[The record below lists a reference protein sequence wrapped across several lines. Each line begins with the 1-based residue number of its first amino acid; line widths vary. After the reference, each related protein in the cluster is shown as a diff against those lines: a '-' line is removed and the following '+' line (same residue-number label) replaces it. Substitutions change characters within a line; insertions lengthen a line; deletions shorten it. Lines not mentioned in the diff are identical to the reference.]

1 MAVDEYSDRAYVS
14 RYAAADFGLQ
24 VMRDGAPGDADGDV
38 TVALE
43 VDDGTATVVFSRVA
57 DHPAV
62 GQYTVR
68 LSSKDTQTPGP
79 YVLVWTYTVAG
90 SAEEWRYLLEVGK
103 AAPEYDLLADSM
115 KAVVEQTWNRFSDL
129 FDFATEGPHLQTYVQ
144 SNFGRNRMAQ
154 LLKIAVGRLNT
165 AAQPYQTYTL
175 DGDGGASFPV
185 QQWGSLLE
193 SALYVE
199 CLRHLMRSYVE
210 QPDVQGGSGVSRLD
224 RRDYM
229 DRWGTILQGEQ
240 EVLKS
245 QLDTFKIAHMGLGT
259 ARVLVSGGAYG
270 RFGATRLP
278 ISVPARANWFTRYY
292 AG

>member
-1 MAVDEYSDRAYVS
+1 MPTDEYTDRAYVS
-14 RYAAADFGLQ
+14 RYTAADFGLQ
-24 VMRDGAPGDADGDV
+24 VMVQGVPGDADADV
-38 TVALE
+38 TVALLH
-43 VDDGTATVVFSRVA
+43 DDDTQTAVFSRTA
-57 DHPAV
+57 DHPGV

-68 LSSKDTQTPGP
+68 LSSKETAEPGP
-79 YVLVWTYTVAG
+79 YVLVWTYTVAT
-90 SAEEWRYLLEVGK
+90 SEEEWRYWLEVGK
-103 AAPEYDLLADSM
+103 ASPEYDRLADTM
-115 KAVVEQTWNRFSDL
+115 KGVIEQTWNRFSDL

-144 SNFGRNRMAQ
+144 SNFGRNRLAQ
-154 LLKIAVGRLNT
+154 LLRIAVGRLNT
-165 AAQPYQTYTL
+165 AAQPYQTYTI
-175 DGDGGASFPV
+175 DGDGGANFPV

-210 QPDVQGGSGVSRLD
+210 QPEVQSGSGVSRLD

-229 DRWGTILQGEQ
+229 DRWGVILQGEQ

-270 RFGATRLP
+270 RWGPTRLP
-278 ISVPARANWFTRYY
+278 LSEAARPRWLTRFY
-292 AG
+292 

>member
-1 MAVDEYSDRAYVS
+1 MATDEYTDRTYVS

-24 VMRDGAPGDADGDV
+24 VMRQGAPGDADGDV
-38 TVALE
+38 TVALLA
-43 VDDGTATVVFSRVA
+43 DDGTGTVVFSRLA
-57 DHPAV
+57 DHPGP
-62 GQYTVR
+62 GQYTVH
-68 LSSKDTQTPGP
+68 LTSKDTQTPGP

-90 SAEEWRYLLEVGK
+90 SDEEWRVWLEVGK
-103 AAPEYDLLADSM
+103 AAPEYDRLADTM
-115 KAVVEQTWNRFSDL
+115 KAVIETTWNRFSDL
-129 FDFATEGPHLQTYVQ
+129 FDYATEGPHLQTYVQ

-165 AAQPYQTYTL
+165 ASQPYQTYTL

-229 DRWGTILQGEQ
+229 DRWGTVLQGEQ

-270 RFGATRLP
+270 RWGPTRLP
-278 ISVPARANWFTRYY
+278 LSEAARPRWLTRFY
-292 AG
+292 